1 MTFYIRNVARLKIST
16 VGACPARSMSS
27 TQRRNPRLLKQARKS
42 QVCHIVTQSLFL
54 NKSYDSMSFFS
65 WPGEWRNLYMRSDVS
80 HRKGTRWLLLLVLL
94 QLRSMSGLW
103 RSQRE
108 EIKKKKKIK
117 RRFSDMQLER
127 ANNAKICVASFEQF
141 KFKWC
146 NTYSRE
152 LWSYYHT
159 PDIATSNLS

>member
-1 MTFYIRNVARLKIST
+1 MEAFMKTMQWLIYIRNVARLKTST

-65 WPGEWRNLYMRSDVS
+65 WPGEWRNLYMRSDGS
-80 HRKGTRWLLLLVLL
+80 HKKGTRWLLLVML

-103 RSQRE
+103 RCQRE

-117 RRFSDMQLER
+117 RRFSDMRLER

-141 KFKWC
+141 
-146 NTYSRE
+146 
-152 LWSYYHT
+152 L
-159 PDIATSNLS
+159 I